1 MSQVSLIEDKSLL
14 INRMMWYLKDGVY
27 MDMRVVMLLLLPV
40 LKDYS

>member
-1 MSQVSLIEDKSLL
+1 
-14 INRMMWYLKDGVY
+14 MMWYLKDGVY